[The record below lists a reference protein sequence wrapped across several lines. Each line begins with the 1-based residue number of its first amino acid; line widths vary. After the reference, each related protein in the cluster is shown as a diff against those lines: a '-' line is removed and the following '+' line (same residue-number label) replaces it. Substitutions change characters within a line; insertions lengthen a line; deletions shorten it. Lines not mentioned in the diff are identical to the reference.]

1 VRYNKKR
8 KGKLMMR
15 KKEYTTVVF
24 VLMNIFVGEV

>member
-15 KKEYTTVVF
+15 EKEYTTVVF